1 MSLKSLIAANP
12 QIANPQ
18 RIYPGDTITV
28 PGGMGGAA
36 PARAGGSAQAAPG
49 GAQPP
54 ASMRL
59 SQDGLNM
66 VKKYE
71 GLFTKAYVC
80 PAGVLTIGYG
90 HTGPDVKPG
99 QRITEAQAE
108 QLLRQDMGKFEAAVK
123 RQVKVPLTQGQ
134 FDALTSFTF
143 NCGEGA
149 LKKSTLLKK
158 LNAGDHAG
166 AQAEFQK
173 WNKGGGRVLPGLVK
187 RRAEEAQMFGSR
199 APQGGAAPGS
209 PAPATPPSG
218 QASAPAASGS
228 HTVKRGDTLWAI
240 ARANGVPLNELIAAN
255 PQIKNPNLIYPGQ
268 KVNIPVGGNA
278 PGPTGGT
285 TGPSG
290 PSTPTP
296 AGNASGARTAQIA
309 ESFLNRNASELKR
322 SGDLPMN
329 PNVPSNVCCANFVS
343 AVLEK
348 NGLLKKGEHTDSV
361 SQLDAT
367 LRGKGWKSVSM
378 ANAKPGDV
386 VIMKRGGVSH
396 TEIVAKNENGKITL
410 VGSNNRNA
418 DGSQRI
424 TYDSSTWWHS
434 KVSGILTPPLR
445 RCAPSPQGDNAGG
458 RGDPGRGVPA
468 WPAPRPRGRACCA
481 ARTVRVAFQGGFF

>member
-158 LNAGDHAG
+158 LNAGDYAG

-255 PQIKNPNLIYPGQ
+255 PQIKNPNLI
-268 KVNIPVGGNA
+268 
-278 PGPTGGT
+278 
-285 TGPSG
+285 
-290 PSTPTP
+290 
-296 AGNASGARTAQIA
+296 
-309 ESFLNRNASELKR
+309 
-322 SGDLPMN
+322 
-329 PNVPSNVCCANFVS
+329 
-343 AVLEK
+343 
-348 NGLLKKGEHTDSV
+348 
-361 SQLDAT
+361 
-367 LRGKGWKSVSM
+367 
-378 ANAKPGDV
+378 
-386 VIMKRGGVSH
+386 
-396 TEIVAKNENGKITL
+396 
-410 VGSNNRNA
+410 
-418 DGSQRI
+418 
-424 TYDSSTWWHS
+424 
-434 KVSGILTPPLR
+434 
-445 RCAPSPQGDNAGG
+445 
-458 RGDPGRGVPA
+458 
-468 WPAPRPRGRACCA
+468 
-481 ARTVRVAFQGGFF
+481 